1 MSAVRFFS
9 LLNRIKYI
17 LSKSIVNMTKPWYVL
32 LFLVVR
38 TSTIESPPLN
48 LYIGTGGFGYGA
60 GSLPLGVQSP
70 YGALRLSPDTSD
82 TLDIPIKFEHYA
94 GYHYSDTHINVFS
107 HTHTFGAGLQDYGEV
122 GIPVQIDDDHHL
134 QRLISSRND
143 YRIYLDTH
151 NINVELTATE
161 QVGVHRYSFNNTNK
175 KHRVI
180 FVDSSYTLPLKVCKL
195 SHVNI
200 DPKNNEI
207 TGSIFFKGDFSRSC
221 GSLSTYFIIK
231 FTN

>member
-94 GYHYSDTHINVFS
+94 GYHYSD
-107 HTHTFGAGLQDYGEV
+107 
-122 GIPVQIDDDHHL
+122 
-134 QRLISSRND
+134 
-143 YRIYLDTH
+143 
-151 NINVELTATE
+151 
-161 QVGVHRYSFNNTNK
+161 
-175 KHRVI
+175 
-180 FVDSSYTLPLKVCKL
+180 
-195 SHVNI
+195 
-200 DPKNNEI
+200 
-207 TGSIFFKGDFSRSC
+207 
-221 GSLSTYFIIK
+221 
-231 FTN
+231 